1 MPYKA
6 DPQLQSA
13 LDLASL
19 FMDQVDSMGGFGVIA
34 VIHQFSTELT
44 APLSSG
50 VDLDCVPDIMHLAAK
65 RMGAGDVQMIRV
77 CASGTRQ

>member
-6 DPQLQSA
+6 DPVLQSA

-19 FMDQVDSMGGFGVIA
+19 FMDQLDSMGGFGVIV

-50 VDLDCVPDIMHLAAK
+50 VDLDCVPDIMHFAAE
-65 RMGAGDVQMIRV
+65 RMEAGDVEVIKSH
-77 CASGTRQ
+77 ASGTRQ